1 MVLEPNLLILDE
13 PTNHLDVA
21 SREAL
26 EEGLESFEGTLLVV
40 SHDRYLLKRIVERV
54 VWIEGHRLHDFPGT
68 FSEFWLSQAGAEPP
82 PKGSQDD
89 VTQLEA
95 RKRELEA
102 AVEEAFQ
109 GRDRREAK
117 ELVDALSWVERRLV
131 ERRLGEQ

>member
-1 MVLEPNLLILDE
+1 MLF
-13 PTNHLDVA
+13 
-21 SREAL
+21 
-26 EEGLESFEGTLLVV
+26 G
-40 SHDRYLLKRIVERV
+40 SHDRYQLERIVERV
-54 VWIEGHRLHDFPGT
+54 VWIAGHRLPAFPGP
-68 FSEFWLSQAGAEPP
+68 FSEFWLRQAGAEPP

-117 ELVDALSWVERRLV
+117 KLVDALSRLERRLV
-131 ERRLGEQ
+131 ERRLGER